1 MGPISIR
8 FNVTNGL
15 PAGVTDGRNITIAA
29 WLFWPDDLTLLG
41 KRPVTMTLLNGGSY
55 DKRYFH
61 VQLPGRSGY
70 SAAEHLAA
78 RGNIVL
84 LTDHLGVGES
94 SRLASQKKGT
104 RQIAALANK
113 LAVSQFYDRLTAG
126 ELHPLLP
133 SIRDFAKFGGGHS
146 MGGMQTIVQQAEYP
160 IYDAV
165 MILGYTAVG
174 VHLTMGGK
182 RLRAA
187 DLIPPGESPDYSA
200 NDRAPMHEIFHWED
214 VPQDV
219 VAADDALAVET
230 PAGIGMDSIRTRIVA
245 NDAARITVPV
255 YICLGERDVSPNPHA
270 EPAYYRNSMDIMLHI
285 LPKSG
290 HCQNFAGTRHQM
302 WDRMHHWAQCVAVR

>member
-15 PAGVTDGRNITIAA
+15 PAGVTDGRNITIAT

-41 KRPVTMTLLNGGSY
+41 KRPVKMTLLNGGSC

-84 LTDHLGVGES
+84 LTDRLGVGES

-133 SIRDFAKFGGGHS
+133 SIGDFAKFGGGHS

-165 MILGYTAVG
+165 MILGYTAEG

-200 NDRAPMHEIFHWED
+200 NDRAVNTRGLPGYTFERAAGELWRCRFDAERNII
-214 VPQDV
+214 V
-219 VAADDALAVET
+219 V
-230 PAGIGMDSIRTRIVA
+230 
-245 NDAARITVPV
+245 N
-255 YICLGERDVSPNPHA
+255 
-270 EPAYYRNSMDIMLHI
+270 
-285 LPKSG
+285 SG
-290 HCQNFAGTRHQM
+290 HRDFVFATRNRALQLRYLVRLYVKELVLKNFAGLPADQLLE
-302 WDRMHHWAQCVAVR
+302 RMIELSLYAEEKLKSAQA